1 MLEIYSPLKGDID
14 MKSKKKSEA
23 KELDRKVITN
33 VVSTID
39 FDEMA
44 LLMFR
49 LILESEGVNYYE
61 EVRFTKPS

>member
-1 MLEIYSPLKGDID
+1 MN
-14 MKSKKKSEA
+14 KKKKIEA

-33 VVSTID
+33 VVSAID